1 MPRGAKVDRAATRL
15 MKFKSKHSFV
25 STEGKLYLRGKD
37 LSEMRER
44 VFERDGWKCVDM
56 PKSVSFKDR
65 CTGKLELSHKIRK
78 SSGSTKE
85 NSLGSDDFDNLCA
98 RCTYHHRLHDLRG
111 NDGHF

>member
-1 MPRGAKVDRAATRL
+1 MPRGARVDLRATKAAKLKDRR
-15 MKFKSKHSFV
+15 SFV
-25 STEGKLYLRGKD
+25 SIEGKLYLRGKD

-85 NSLGSDDFDNLCA
+85 NSLGSDDMENLVC